1 MADWWN
7 GLDDVLRVLYCIAI
21 PATLL
26 LVIQTI
32 MSMASG
38 AGEGGADVNPSDT
51 SGLDLDVPDGG
62 DMDLDLDALAD
73 ADPSDLQH
81 YTDGSSPGD
90 VAAMRL
96 LTMQTVV
103 AFLTVFS
110 WSSIVSIHAGTPA
123 LISIVIGL
131 IFGAIAMF
139 LVAKLVQVSVKLAE
153 NGTVS
158 LKNAIGESG
167 RVYLPIAARSGTP
180 GKVML
185 QVQGQLIECGAVT
198 QGESIE
204 TGANVRVIDLRGDLL
219 VVEREE

>member
-7 GLDDVLRVLYCIAI
+7 SLDEVLRVLYCIAV

-26 LVIQTI
+26 LVIQTV
-32 MSMASG
+32 MSLAG
-38 AGEGGADVNPSDT
+38 GDGGGEGVNFSDT

-90 VAAMRL
+90 AAAMRL
-96 LTMQTVV
+96 LTLQTIV

-110 WSSIVSIHAGTPA
+110 WSSIVSIHAGTAA
-123 LISIVIGL
+123 LPSIVLGL
-131 IFGAIAMF
+131 VLGAAGMF
-139 LVAKLVQVSVKLAE
+139 LVAKLVQASARLAE

-167 RVYLPIAARSGTP
+167 RVYLPIAAQGGAP
-180 GKVML
+180 GKVMV
-185 QVQGQLIECGAVT
+185 QVQGQLMECGAVT
-198 QGESIE
+198 EGEAIG
-204 TGANVRVIDLRGDLL
+204 TGASVRVVDLRGDLL
-219 VVEREE
+219 VVERE